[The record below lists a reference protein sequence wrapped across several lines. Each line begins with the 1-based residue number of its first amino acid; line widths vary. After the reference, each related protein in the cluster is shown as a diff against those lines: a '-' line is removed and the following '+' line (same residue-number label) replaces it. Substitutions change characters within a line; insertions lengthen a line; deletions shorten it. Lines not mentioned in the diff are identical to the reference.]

1 MAAARV
7 SLIELLKTLFP
18 ARDEKDLFAEI
29 LRGGVQVQGRT
40 VLKPGIPV
48 AADAH
53 IVMREKAPYVSRGGE
68 KLAAA
73 LARWSLDCAGK
84 VWMDAGCSTGGFTD
98 CLLQHGAALVHAID
112 VGENVLDWR
121 VRTDPRVRSH
131 EGVNVMAVG
140 PGTLEP
146 APECAVADLSFRSL
160 RKAAAHILSLT
171 RGAWGIFL
179 VKPQFEYPSPPE
191 TFHGVV
197 SDPAEL
203 RVILRELL
211 SALGEEGVLMDQ
223 AMPSPITGRKGNQE
237 FLFLFYAGQPLAA
250 GAKVELPEGLL
261 RE

>member
-7 SLIELLKTLFP
+7 SLIELLKRLFP
-18 ARDEKDLFAEI
+18 LRDEKDLFAEI
-29 LRGGVQVQGRT
+29 LRGGVMVQGRT
-40 VLKPGIPV
+40 VLKPGVPV
-48 AADAH
+48 AADAE
-53 IVMREKAPYVSRGGE
+53 IVVREKAPYVSRGGE

-84 VWMDAGCSTGGFTD
+84 VWVDAGCSTGGFTD

-121 VRTDPRVRSH
+121 VRSHPRVRVH
-131 EGVNVMAVG
+131 EGVNIMAVG
-140 PGTLEP
+140 PGALQP

-179 VKPQFEYPSPPE
+179 VKPQFEYQSPPE

-197 SDPAEL
+197 SDPAVL

-211 SALGEEGVLMDQ
+211 AALGAEGVYADQ
-223 AMPSPITGRKGNQE
+223 AMPSPLTGRKGNQE
-237 FLFLFYAGQPLAA
+237 FLFLFRSGKPRAA
-250 GAKVELPEGLL
+250 GETVELPEGLL
-261 RE
+261 GE